1 MAGVVGRVD
10 IDELDLASVGFAQDL
25 QRVEVVALD
34 VKVLG
39 GVPVLAAFLDRTQR
53 FGDGLAGLGLGGP
66 LAGPSE
72 LVAFARVLGNV
83 AELVAQRIEVDGF
96 LGFAGLLVGDFGEHV
111 GEQCDELV
119 HVLLGEVGRAAV
131 NVLDVAHCCSPWL
144 VCHPLVDMKLQL
156 RASEFI
162 TINRHRII
170 ATGYR
175 HEIAK

>member
-83 AELVAQRIEVDGF
+83 AELVY
-96 LGFAGLLVGDFGEHV
+96 
-111 GEQCDELV
+111 
-119 HVLLGEVGRAAV
+119 VLLGEVGRAAAD
-131 NVLDVAHCCSPWL
+131 VLDVAHCCSPWL